1 MLSQFTEGRSVVTEI
16 VSDERPSTAIMATP
30 RGTHTEEGFIPATK
44 EYEVL
49 KGNASK
55 LRDAIT
61 DPKPLSLNLFS
72 VNLISSYTLHK
83 VNAAVT
89 TDAQSYEL
97 INNLLQA
104 VVCDPNN
111 FHKLLQVLEKYPPL
125 MTAVAEEMKEEYG
138 NFFTNTI
145 KFA

>member
-1 MLSQFTEGRSVVTEI
+1 
-16 VSDERPSTAIMATP
+16 MATP

-55 LRDAIT
+55 LQRVIT
-61 DPKPLSLNLFS
+61 DPKLLSMDLFS
-72 VNLISSYTLHK
+72 INLISSYTLHK

-89 TDAQSYEL
+89 TPDAQSYEL

-111 FHKLLQVLEKYPPL
+111 FHKLLQVLERYPPL
-125 MTAVAEEMKEEYG
+125 MTVVAKEMKEEYG
-138 NFFTNTI
+138 NFSLIPSNLH
-145 KFA
+145 KLY

>member
-1 MLSQFTEGRSVVTEI
+1 MVNSDLSL
-16 VSDERPSTAIMATP
+16 STAMATP
-30 RGTHTEEGFIPATK
+30 LGTHTEEGFIPATK

-49 KGNASK
+49 KGNASI
-55 LRDAIT
+55 LQRVIT
-61 DPKPLSLNLFS
+61 DPKLLSMDLFS

-89 TDAQSYEL
+89 TPDAQNYEL

-125 MTAVAEEMKEEYG
+125 MTVVAKEMKEEYG
-138 NFFTNTI
+138 NFSLIPLNFH
-145 KFA
+145 

>member
-1 MLSQFTEGRSVVTEI
+1 
-16 VSDERPSTAIMATP
+16 MATP
-30 RGTHTEEGFIPATK
+30 RGTHTEEGFIPTTK